1 MVFIE
6 RRKEIKSSQPD
17 GSWWLS
23 VKQSNHLLQDRNDQT
38 DRNLGVA
45 LSQTERPLDKRFN
58 KWYNVSVNNQERK
71 GVYLI
76 MKQEIIVRGKNTICK
91 VLGADGNVYCGVAK
105 CNSTDKF
112 DYNVGAKIAID
123 RANIDRADGEKIAL
137 RQEIKELKEL
147 IAEKEREIKKLNV
160 EIASRVN
167 HLEVYLEN

>member
-1 MVFIE
+1 
-6 RRKEIKSSQPD
+6 
-17 GSWWLS
+17 
-23 VKQSNHLLQDRNDQT
+23 
-38 DRNLGVA
+38 
-45 LSQTERPLDKRFN
+45 
-58 KWYNVSVNNQERK
+58 
-71 GVYLI
+71 

-91 VLGADGNVYCGVAK
+91 VLGADGRVYTGVAK

-137 RQEIKELKEL
+137 RQEIKELKEI